1 MKKSILVLLMCVI
14 LCMSGVSVYAEEGEQ
29 EQYRLIEESFDV
41 GVMEKGIE
49 DITPY
54 TKYLIDIQT
63 TIARLDAGKVGI
75 RAHVYCSQKVKS
87 INIKFYLQKK
97 SGSSWTT
104 VATGSASA
112 SDVTDVAKSVS
123 TTGVSSGTYRGK
135 VTAVVTDKYG
145 YSESLTSYSG
155 SISM

>member
-1 MKKSILVLLMCVI
+1 MKKSILVVLMCVV
-14 LCMSGVSVYAEEGEQ
+14 LCMSGVSVYAQEGSQ
-29 EQYRLIEESFDV
+29 GQHQLIEENFET

-49 DITPY
+49 NVAPY

-87 INIKFYLQKK
+87 VNIKFYLQKK

-135 VTAVVTDKYG
+135 VTAMVTDKYG

-155 SISM
+155 SISI

>member
-1 MKKSILVLLMCVI
+1 MKKSILVLLMCAI
-14 LCMSGVSVYAEEGEQ
+14 LCMSGVSVYAEEEKQG
-29 EQYRLIEESFDV
+29 QYQLIEENFDV

-87 INIKFYLQKK
+87 VNIKFYLQKK

-123 TTGVSSGTYRGK
+123 TTGVPSGTYRGK
-135 VTAVVTDKYG
+135 VTAMVTDKYG
-145 YSESLTSYSG
+145 YSETMTGYSG